1 MSNYEYVFVTN
12 LHEKL
17 KEQIRG
23 RIFVKVVSD
32 DRLYVFIQRDVAD
45 KAFNLYINNFSDRI
59 LNGWFTDYAAYEI
72 GQDYKKFIMK
82 KYFY

>member
-1 MSNYEYVFVTN
+1 MSNYEYVFATN

-17 KEQIRG
+17 KGQIRG

-32 DRLYVFIQRDVAD
+32 DRLYVSIQRDVAD
-45 KAFNLYINNFSDRI
+45 KVFNLYINNFSDRI
-59 LNGWFTDYAAYEI
+59 LNGWSTDYAAYEI
-72 GQDYKKFIMK
+72 RQDYRKFIMK